1 MSRTET
7 VINSYLH
14 LREDFNAMTMAYFR
28 AGGVIHRLEKNR
40 AQERMICLH
49 LVEQETWEFPRL
61 VEGAFVPLL
70 PSREAAK
77 RAEAKASREAIAK
90 QHRVA
95 TA

>member
-7 VINSYLH
+7 VMNSYLH
-14 LREDFNAMTMAYFR
+14 LLENFDAMTMAYFR

-40 AQERMICLH
+40 AQERMICMH
-49 LVEQETWEFPRL
+49 LVEQETWKYPRL

-70 PSREAAK
+70 PSREAEK
-77 RAEAKASREAIAK
+77 RAEAKAAREKIAK